1 MKKINILPLLA
12 LALISITS
20 VGCSNAEKVHLN
32 YGTMISGD
40 LVDIATYGNL
50 ESKIKD
56 EENFAVVVYTKSGCS
71 CWSTFEH
78 MVLEK
83 FNEEN
88 HTLIY
93 KINYNLFFNGDESLN
108 TYGLS
113 ISNERVTIA
122 LFKDGKVQVQEM
134 YDESNKIFK
143 NLDEFNIW
151 FDKNAVLP
159 NMFFVNKAELD
170 ELYVGSVP
178 FVIEFERAT
187 CPDCA
192 WVNSHGLK
200 YYSTNNDGKE
210 PVYIFDVD
218 EVRLDDQGEIKTAEW
233 NAFKDEYGLSST
245 NNAIYGYDTGFVPTF
260 YYVEP
265 NGTDKAGA
273 VIKSGSVF
281 VNDTI
286 SLVDN
291 QYRVTKSYY
300 TEERKEHL
308 AYLSEKVAT
317 QVLSGLI
324 LTAEDVTVYPQYN
337 NYVAWNY
344 TSAEQYHNPL
354 LWAFLDYYL

>member
-1 MKKINILPLLA
+1 MKKIRVLPLLA
-12 LALISITS
+12 LILASITS
-20 VGCSNAEKVHLN
+20 TGCSSAEKVHLN
-32 YGTMISGD
+32 YGTMISDD
-40 LVDIATYGNL
+40 LVDITTYGNL
-50 ESKIKD
+50 ESKIKS

-83 FNEEN
+83 FNKEN

-93 KINYNLFFNGDESLN
+93 KINYNLFFNGTENLA

-113 ISNERVTIA
+113 ISLERVTIA
-122 LFKDGKVQVQEM
+122 LFKDGKVQTQEM
-134 YDESNKIFK
+134 YEENNKIFK
-143 NLDEFNIW
+143 NLDEFKIW

-159 NMFFVNKAELD
+159 NMFYVDKVGLD
-170 ELYVGSVP
+170 ELYVGSAS

-187 CPDCA
+187 CPDCT
-192 WVNSHGLK
+192 WVNAHGLK
-200 YYSTNNDGKE
+200 YYSTNNDGKK

-218 EVRLDDQGEIKTAEW
+218 EVRLDDQGEVKTAEW

-245 NNAIYGYDTGFVPTF
+245 NNATYGYDTGFVPTF
-260 YYVEP
+260 FYVEP
-265 NGTDKAGA
+265 NGTNKAGE

-286 SLVDN
+286 SLIDN

-308 AYLSEKVAT
+308 AYLSDKVAT
-317 QVLSGLI
+317 QVLIDLV